1 MEAKQFNK
9 ITQKQIDRCLKVL
22 EEKSLEY
29 ALDNDRLRHF
39 KDTAAEYDI
48 SAKQALWGMLSKHLT
63 SLNSMC
69 RNDFSDMERWDE
81 KITDSINYMLL
92 LRALVEEEI
101 SNEPD

>member
-1 MEAKQFNK
+1 MEATQFNE
-9 ITQKQIDRCLKVL
+9 ITQKQIDRCLRVL

-29 ALDNDRLRHF
+29 ALDSDRLRHF
-39 KDTAAEYDI
+39 KDTAAECEI
-48 SAKQALWGMLSKHLT
+48 STKQALWGMLSKHLT

-69 RNDFSDMERWDE
+69 RTNSGTIDRWDE

-101 SNEPD
+101 NNEPD